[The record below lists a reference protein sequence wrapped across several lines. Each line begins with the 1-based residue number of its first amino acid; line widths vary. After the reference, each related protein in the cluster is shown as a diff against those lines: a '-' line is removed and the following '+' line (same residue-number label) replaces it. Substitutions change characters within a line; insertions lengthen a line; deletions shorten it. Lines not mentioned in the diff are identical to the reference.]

1 MHNFKLAASA
11 MLLSLSAS
19 AANAVE
25 CHDGRVT
32 QAIER
37 ATGRTPKL
45 GECNLAIYRV
55 PPGHLEFDLAVKE
68 ALAVLEKKPVN
79 GRLTTQKLG
88 RLPEIANTERK

>member
-1 MHNFKLAASA
+1 MNNFKLVASA

-19 AANAVE
+19 TANAVE

-37 ATGRTPKL
+37 AAGRTPKP

-68 ALAVLEKKPVN
+68 ALVVLEKKPVN
-79 GRLTTQKLG
+79 GRLATQKLG
-88 RLPEIANTERK
+88 RLPEIVNAERR